1 MDEVV
6 KFKKVIQYN
15 PLADMM
21 VIALE
26 ANVDSSIM
34 LTTISPVATAAVA
47 HLSLVTCCPP
57 TVHEDTKRLVQL
69 DG

>member
-47 HLSLVTCCPP
+47 SPFTCYMLST
-57 TVHEDTKRLVQL
+57 DSS
-69 DG
+69 